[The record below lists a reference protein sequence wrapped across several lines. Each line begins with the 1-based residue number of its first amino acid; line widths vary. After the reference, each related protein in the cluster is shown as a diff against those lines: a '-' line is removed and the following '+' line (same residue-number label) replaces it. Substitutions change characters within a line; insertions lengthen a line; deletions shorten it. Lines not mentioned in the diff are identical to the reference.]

1 MACDNMKKYIT
12 LILAFFISVLSL
24 CFMPVLTHAGPN
36 NTTII
41 ALDPNRDYA
50 KGEKVTV
57 TVGISSTDGSYLK
70 SANCGF
76 GYNGATMRLLTE
88 TDTPD
93 HFLIESDAPKKWL
106 YYDLEFEMIADGKM
120 YFIAGAYSG
129 DGVIKAIKAD
139 GSRIDLPRASVVL
152 KIGTGI
158 YTKVSDC
165 NLDTVMFSDEFGE
178 EIVLNRP
185 FNKNE
190 TEYWAEVNSDSVTID
205 ANTENTEDKVIIPDL
220 TLQPGE
226 NIKEIYVEATD
237 GTRKTYTFHFNRPAH
252 PVSVSNIEL
261 YDSKGNL
268 IPYKFSEDTL
278 EYFLEVET
286 DVDTI
291 TFKGNSESRYVSFE
305 APEEKELQVGYNN
318 ISVKAK
324 SDTDEKIYSYNI
336 FRKSQPLRL
345 LSLIGELSDE
355 TTLIFDQ
362 EFDPEVFQYTARC
375 TSDIQS
381 VKFLY
386 TAGEGTVLE
395 SDPVFPLN
403 EGVNLCKLV
412 VSDGSD
418 KQTYQITVMKDA
430 YDQTEKE
437 EVIQGPIHNDRD
449 ITGFQFKDFRILYF
463 ISIIILIGLIGFII
477 LQLKKKWEEYEN
489 SSERIVRKEE
499 KERKKRMK
507 EKRKTVKIRNS
518 RERS

>member
-1 MACDNMKKYIT
+1 M
-12 LILAFFISVLSL
+12 
-24 CFMPVLTHAGPN
+24 
-36 NTTII
+36 
-41 ALDPNRDYA
+41 
-50 KGEKVTV
+50 
-57 TVGISSTDGSYLK
+57 
-70 SANCGF
+70 
-76 GYNGATMRLLTE
+76 
-88 TDTPD
+88 
-93 HFLIESDAPKKWL
+93 
-106 YYDLEFEMIADGKM
+106 
-120 YFIAGAYSG
+120 
-129 DGVIKAIKAD
+129 
-139 GSRIDLPRASVVL
+139 
-152 KIGTGI
+152 
-158 YTKVSDC
+158 
-165 NLDTVMFSDEFGE
+165 
-178 EIVLNRP
+178 
-185 FNKNE
+185 
-190 TEYWAEVNSDSVTID
+190 
-205 ANTENTEDKVIIPDL
+205 
-220 TLQPGE
+220 
-226 NIKEIYVEATD
+226 EATD
-237 GTRKTYTFHFNRPAH
+237 GTRKTYPFHFNRPAH

-507 EKRKTVKIRNS
+507 EKKENRKNKK
-518 RERS
+518 